1 MSRELPLTDAAVEAA
16 TLTGQLALYELRVGD
31 VLAGRFRIEG
41 MLGVGGMG
49 VVYRAHDESLGV
61 DVAIKLL
68 RPELARRPEAFE
80 RFRQELLLARQ
91 VSSPHVV
98 RIHDIAEDNGRW
110 FISMD
115 YIDGESLERRLDAL
129 GRLSVEETLAI
140 TRDLLEGLAAAQ
152 ARGVVHRDLKP
163 ANILIDRA
171 GRAYITDFGVARSLG
186 TTGVTHSGV
195 IVGTPEYL
203 SPEQAR
209 GETVDA
215 RSDLYAVGLILYEML
230 AGALP
235 FRAGTPAETVIQ
247 RIVRPPP
254 PLARHRADLP
264 RWLYAFVDRLLKLHP
279 GQRFASAADALR
291 ALETRRVPRAPLAR
305 RTVLL
310 AILALVLVL
319 GAADWFSRWRA
330 ERGVAS
336 PAAPPPVPRL
346 ALLPI
351 RADPAQAPLARA
363 LEEHLA
369 AWLRTDAGI
378 GVIPRRRVLHALAR
392 VAPDAR
398 DEALDRLLP
407 AVADA
412 ANATHWLAGSLRG
425 ADTGVTLQL
434 TWHAAAGAAPTTLTL
449 HGRDGAALYAAYLAE
464 VPGFLAAA
472 GVRAG
477 PPPSLAATELVDYG
491 AALGDL
497 DAGRYAEAMRKL
509 APLSATGVL
518 VAAAQLEAATRAEQ
532 PMQAQ
537 ERRVAIV
544 QRFAAETSP
553 TALEL
558 RARALAENGDDGAA
572 TRLLSEAVRAWPHD
586 AALRVAAADALR
598 AHGDGATALAWLKDY
613 VGTAADDA
621 RAWFLLGRIA
631 IEQGDASAAVENYLL
646 HAQTLNVLARD
657 AAAEAETRNAI
668 GIGYERLG
676 QLDAAA
682 EQYQRAAAIREKQDD
697 RAGLA
702 RTLRNLAIVQAEQGR
717 RTEAAQT
724 LARAGSLLEALGD
737 RASIADLYNDRGV
750 VAEEAGDFAE
760 ALGFYRQAYALRQQL
775 DDPAPIA
782 ESLNNIGYCFY
793 RMGDF
798 DNAAAYW
805 NQALAQYRKLD
816 DRSRA
821 LNIGENL
828 ALLDIAR
835 GRFAA
840 AAQALEAA
848 RGDAEA
854 HQLPDEAAVANVSLA
869 ELALLEGRYRDAA
882 AAAEQAARIFTRRGD
897 ARGQTEAALLEARL
911 ALALGDAATAATRL
925 DAVERAP
932 RNAEQDAE
940 YRLASAALAAL
951 RDDAAARA
959 ANLDAA
965 AAAAAKAHG
974 GALALRV
981 ELERVRLALAT
992 GDRAR
997 AAKLLAAV
1005 RQQGTRLNDV
1015 PLRLAWLELEIAGA
1029 LRNGNAAAAIAR
1041 YHEALPLLRTAGRS
1055 ANAGLLH
1062 RLGELALAGNRAEAE
1077 AARAAAAAARTRLLD
1092 DAPAASR
1099 ASLEAALAR
1108 RWREETGRDDGG

>member
-1 MSRELPLTDAAVEAA
+1 MPRPRSRRVICRAKSAICCATSVWTSSRRAGTSCAHCEARRARALSRSAVPRYLAAMSRELPLTDAAVEAA

-91 VSSPHVV
+91 VSSPHVA
-98 RIHDIAEDNGRW
+98 RI
-110 FISMD
+110 
-115 YIDGESLERRLDAL
+115 
-129 GRLSVEETLAI
+129 
-140 TRDLLEGLAAAQ
+140 
-152 ARGVVHRDLKP
+152 
-163 ANILIDRA
+163 
-171 GRAYITDFGVARSLG
+171 LG

-291 ALETRRVPRAPLAR
+291 ALETRRVTRAPLAR
-305 RTVLL
+305 RNVLL

-336 PAAPPPVPRL
+336 PAAQPPVPRL

-491 AALGDL
+491 AALGD
-497 DAGRYAEAMRKL
+497 
-509 APLSATGVL
+509 
-518 VAAAQLEAATRAEQ
+518 
-532 PMQAQ
+532 
-537 ERRVAIV
+537 
-544 QRFAAETSP
+544 
-553 TALEL
+553 
-558 RARALAENGDDGAA
+558 
-572 TRLLSEAVRAWPHD
+572 
-586 AALRVAAADALR
+586 
-598 AHGDGATALAWLKDY
+598 
-613 VGTAADDA
+613 
-621 RAWFLLGRIA
+621 
-631 IEQGDASAAVENYLL
+631 
-646 HAQTLNVLARD
+646 
-657 AAAEAETRNAI
+657 
-668 GIGYERLG
+668 
-676 QLDAAA
+676 
-682 EQYQRAAAIREKQDD
+682 
-697 RAGLA
+697 
-702 RTLRNLAIVQAEQGR
+702 
-717 RTEAAQT
+717 
-724 LARAGSLLEALGD
+724 
-737 RASIADLYNDRGV
+737 
-750 VAEEAGDFAE
+750 
-760 ALGFYRQAYALRQQL
+760 
-775 DDPAPIA
+775 
-782 ESLNNIGYCFY
+782 
-793 RMGDF
+793 
-798 DNAAAYW
+798 
-805 NQALAQYRKLD
+805 
-816 DRSRA
+816 
-821 LNIGENL
+821 
-828 ALLDIAR
+828 
-835 GRFAA
+835 
-840 AAQALEAA
+840 
-848 RGDAEA
+848 
-854 HQLPDEAAVANVSLA
+854 
-869 ELALLEGRYRDAA
+869 
-882 AAAEQAARIFTRRGD
+882 
-897 ARGQTEAALLEARL
+897 
-911 ALALGDAATAATRL
+911 
-925 DAVERAP
+925 
-932 RNAEQDAE
+932 
-940 YRLASAALAAL
+940 
-951 RDDAAARA
+951 
-959 ANLDAA
+959 
-965 AAAAAKAHG
+965 
-974 GALALRV
+974 
-981 ELERVRLALAT
+981 
-992 GDRAR
+992 
-997 AAKLLAAV
+997 
-1005 RQQGTRLNDV
+1005 
-1015 PLRLAWLELEIAGA
+1015 
-1029 LRNGNAAAAIAR
+1029 
-1041 YHEALPLLRTAGRS
+1041 
-1055 ANAGLLH
+1055 
-1062 RLGELALAGNRAEAE
+1062 
-1077 AARAAAAAARTRLLD
+1077 
-1092 DAPAASR
+1092 
-1099 ASLEAALAR
+1099 
-1108 RWREETGRDDGG
+1108 